1 MQQLQRSVFPTYFP
15 DAYTDG
21 QAGMENRLALGTAGI
36 GGMWRPISSGE
47 ALDVLLTALS
57 EGIMAFDTA
66 PAYGDAEKYLGK
78 ALDRWRGPK
87 PYISTKVG
95 RLKGKDAT
103 DARYDYS
110 ADGLRESLLR
120 SLDNLNLDRIPLLFL
135 HDPAQ
140 VPAAERER
148 VLKTLL
154 SFREEGLAGRIGLG
168 GTLDIHWRSFLK
180 KDKVDV
186 LMEYNNLDAVN
197 LSALHSTVP
206 ICLRENI
213 VRYQASP
220 LHNGLLGGN
229 FRAFSKKRPDW
240 ISEKEVAQA
249 ARLFTIGQKYDIPF
263 DQLALRFVL
272 SIGEVSRVVIG
283 AANVSELSSSIQ
295 AWKEGSLPQ
304 ARFYEICNNLI

>member
-15 DAYTDG
+15 DAYADG
-21 QAGMENRLALGTAGI
+21 QTGMETRLALGTAGI

-47 ALDVLLTALS
+47 ALDVLLAALS

-78 ALDRWRGPK
+78 ALARWRGPQ
-87 PYISTKVG
+87 PFISTKVG
-95 RLKGKDAT
+95 RLKGKNAT

-110 ADGLRESLLR
+110 AGGMRESLLQ
-120 SLDNLNLDRIPLLFL
+120 SLEALGLERIPLLFL

-140 VPAAERER
+140 VPIPEREQ
-148 VLKTLL
+148 VWEALL

-168 GTLDIHWRSFLK
+168 GALDSQWRSFLK
-180 KDKVDV
+180 KGRVDV

-213 VRYQASP
+213 VRFQASP
-220 LHNGLLGGN
+220 LHNGLLGSN
-229 FRAFSKKRPDW
+229 FSAFSKKRPDW
-240 ISEKEVAQA
+240 ITEKEVAQA
-249 ARLFTIGQKYDIPF
+249 ARLYTIGKKYDIPF

-283 AANVSELSSSIQ
+283 ASNASELSSSIQ
-295 AWKEGSLPQ
+295 AWKAGSLPQ